1 MFSEGDKARV
11 SLDIKFSLFKQA
23 SDKGNCGVAVGD
35 KFHSTRSKE
44 KIDIQQLLQRNQVLV
59 ISVNSD

>member
-1 MFSEGDKARV
+1 
-11 SLDIKFSLFKQA
+11 L
-23 SDKGNCGVAVGD
+23 GVAVGD